1 MTNEIRFV
9 LLKPGDVLLIG
20 NLPSFLPEDL
30 ERLHE
35 TMFRLLDVHVIAFE
49 DDIAIDR
56 LSAEDLARR
65 TGHPE
70 QDTTFKRDRNDALP
84 RLA

>member
-35 TMFRLLDVHVIAFE
+35 TMLKLLGVHVIAFE
-49 DDIAIDR
+49 DDITLDR
-56 LSAEDLARR
+56 PSAEDLARR
-65 TGHPE
+65 TWTPE

-84 RLA
+84 